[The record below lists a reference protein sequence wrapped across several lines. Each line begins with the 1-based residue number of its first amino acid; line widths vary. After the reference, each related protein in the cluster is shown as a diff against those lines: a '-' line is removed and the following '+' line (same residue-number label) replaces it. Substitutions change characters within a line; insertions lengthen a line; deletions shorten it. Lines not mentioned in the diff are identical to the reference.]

1 MRILSKGQNSYLK
14 KKYKLLEKQA
24 YINLKEIKILVTN
37 EGELIVG
44 M

>member
-1 MRILSKGQNSYLK
+1 MRILSKGPNFYLK